1 MSLDIKKTQAKNV
14 VSIEGIVSEIKL
26 REGTAPSTK
35 KDYIGGEVILEVEQ
49 EIGGVMTT
57 SLIPVSVFANKLKN
71 DGQPNPGYKGLKE
84 VETTYNSIASAGRD
98 NADKVRVQSG
108 EITEN
113 AFYNQN
119 KELISTARVRN
130 TFFKRVASDF
140 DPHANFIVKIVII
153 GMKDETDKEGIES
166 GRLIVRGAIV
176 QYGGK
181 VDVVDFVVEDK
192 QAVEYIRSKYNKN
205 ETVQVSGKIRYIQ
218 DVVIKSIEQG
228 FGDPIEEKITKIKRE
243 LVITSGSAQA
253 LDEDESYDIAEIATA
268 LKERTERLEKDA
280 EKATKSAASS
290 VPANNGF

>member
-49 EIGGVMTT
+49 EINGVVTT
-57 SLIPVSVFANKLKN
+57 NLIPVSVFANKLKN

-84 VETTYNSIASAGRD
+84 VETTYNSIASAGRE

-130 TFFKRVASDF
+130 TFFKRVASDY
-140 DPHANFIVKIVII
+140 DPHANFIVKIVVI

-181 VDVVDFVVEDK
+181 VDVVDFIVEDK

-205 ETVQVSGKIRYIQ
+205 DTVQVSGKIRYIQ
-218 DVVIKSIEQG
+218 DVITKSIEQG
-228 FGDPIEEKITKIKRE
+228 FGDPIEEKITKTKRE
-243 LVITSGSAQA
+243 FVITSGSAQA
-253 LDEDESYDIAEIATA
+253 LDEDESYDIAEIAAA

-280 EKATKSAASS
+280 EKATKSAAAS
-290 VPANNGF
+290 VPSNNGF